1 MEFNKVLETRYSV
14 RDFKPTPVEEDKVE
28 AILNAVRLAPTAKN
42 SQPHKIFVAKSEEA
56 LAKMDLVTPNRYGA
70 PLAYLICGDNERA
83 CILKSNGRNFMEVD
97 VTIVQSFMMMK
108 ATELGLGTC
117 WIGRF
122 NEAAA
127 HEVFDIPAN
136 HILFGIMLIG
146 YPSDESLPSK
156 MHGERLSPE
165 EFTTI
170 LER

>member
-1 MEFNKVLETRYSV
+1 MSFEEILQTRYSV
-14 RDFKPTPVEEDKVE
+14 RSYDNKPVEEEKIS
-28 AILNAVRLAPTAKN
+28 AILRAGMLAPTAKN
-42 SQPHKIFVAKSEEA
+42 SQPQKIY
-56 LAKMDLVTPNRYGA
+56 LAKTTDALSKVDLVTPNRFGA
-70 PLAYLICGDNERA
+70 PVVMLICGDSERA

-127 HEVFDIPAN
+127 HEVFDIPSN
-136 HILFGIMLIG
+136 HILYGIMLIG

-170 LER
+170 L